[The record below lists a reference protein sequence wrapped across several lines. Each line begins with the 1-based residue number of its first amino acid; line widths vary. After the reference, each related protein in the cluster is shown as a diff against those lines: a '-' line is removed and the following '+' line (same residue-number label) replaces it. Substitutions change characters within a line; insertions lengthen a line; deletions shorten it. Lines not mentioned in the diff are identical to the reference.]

1 MNYSAP
7 KANSSMFCDNLF
19 IEQCEAI
26 SLLNKEMYL
35 LNKAKQKQ
43 LAFLSAFYFTISEI
57 MLTKRKL
64 MYAQLKRPR
73 LVYGCWMVSS

>member
-1 MNYSAP
+1 
-7 KANSSMFCDNLF
+7 
-19 IEQCEAI
+19 
-26 SLLNKEMYL
+26 MYL

-43 LAFLSAFYFTISEI
+43 LAFLSAFYFTIAEI